1 MPNSVNKCN
10 TNYFNINLYYMEF
23 SQNQY
28 NMLFLVIVSFILF
41 VTIFKWIDYLT
52 NENYIVEV
60 KLLRA
65 PASRPSVECFTN
77 GVTQEKYDGS
87 TSHTVDLPLTTT
99 YSCKNFCGPTARC
112 SITGQQ
118 CSADIDCPGCQ
129 PYSPPLKKTNDC
141 VPGDNDAGKLT
152 MGITPQY
159 SPLTSGYGTQEL
171 EITSNMY
178 SNPAQPNFGVDVW
191 SQEFNEDKKLFDQ
204 RYKPSGLQYMP
215 DYPKRYSLTGEFI
228 EDGPYASNA
237 PIPTN

>member
-1 MPNSVNKCN
+1 MLNSVNKCN
-10 TNYFNINLYYMEF
+10 PNYFNIKLYYMGF
-23 SQNQY
+23 SRNQY
-28 NMLFLVIVSFILF
+28 NMLFLVIISFILF
-41 VTIFKWIDYLT
+41 VTIFKWINYLT
-52 NENYIVEV
+52 NENYIVE
-60 KLLRA
+60 
-65 PASRPSVECFTN
+65 CFTN
-77 GVTQEKYDGS
+77 QVTQEKYDGS

-129 PYSPPLKKTNDC
+129 PYVPPLKKSNDC

-152 MGITPQY
+152 VGITPQY
-159 SPLTSGYGTQEL
+159 SPLTSGYGTQEKL
-171 EITSNMY
+171 ITSNMY
-178 SNPAQPNFGVDVW
+178 SKPAQPNFGVDVW
-191 SQEFNEDKKLFDQ
+191 SKEFNEDQKLFDQ